1 VLSVKQKRI
10 LKNMKK
16 DNKTEAAAILREKAE
31 ELLKMKLSKTE
42 SQLSETEIQ
51 NRLKAGAQ
59 ISETDILRL
68 VHELEVHRIELRLEN
83 EELRLAMEQAETS
96 SKKYTELYDFAP
108 SGYFSL
114 SQEGEI
120 IELNLSGAKM
130 LGQERLHLRNSR
142 FGFFLSEDTRQVFN
156 DFLQKVFENNTKE
169 SGEVALSTY
178 RNSPMHIHITG
189 IVTENGEH
197 CLVTAIDITERKQAE
212 EELIIAKEK
221 AEESDRLKTAFLNN
235 ISHEIRTPFNGLLGF
250 LSLIQGGNLTDSK
263 RDRYISD
270 IKRSAVRLIN
280 TINDIVEISKI
291 QAGQMK
297 LTFAETSINSL
308 VAELSDRFKSE
319 AESKGLSFILKNA
332 LPGTDYIINTDYN
345 KLNLVL
351 TGLIN
356 NAIKFT
362 KEGSIEFGISKNAD
376 CMEFSVK
383 DTGIG
388 IPENK
393 QQAILE
399 RFMQADVSDTR
410 RFEGSGLGL
419 SISKSYVEML
429 GGKIWLES
437 EEGKGSTFYF
447 TIPERK

>member
-1 VLSVKQKRI
+1 
-10 LKNMKK
+10 MKK
-16 DNKTEAAAILREKAE
+16 DNKTEAAAILRQKAE
-31 ELLKMKLSKTE
+31 ALLKKKLSKTA

-51 NRLKAGAQ
+51 KRLKAGAQ
-59 ISETDILRL
+59 ISEADTLQLI
-68 VHELEVHRIELRLEN
+68 HELEVHQMELEMQN
-83 EELRLAMEQAETS
+83 EELLLAISAAQDAI
-96 SKKYTELYDFAP
+96 ELYDFAP

-130 LGQERLHLRNSR
+130 LGKERSRLRNSR
-142 FGFFLSEDTRQVFN
+142 FGFFVSDDTKPVFN
-156 DFLQKVFENNTKE
+156 QFLEKVFNSKTKE
-169 SGEVALSTY
+169 SCDVTLST
-178 RNSPMHIHITG
+178 NSSLPMSVHITG
-189 IVTENGEH
+189 IVTEKGEH

-345 KLNLVL
+345 KLNIVL

-362 KEGSIEFGISKNAD
+362 KEGSVEFGISTNAD